1 MKVPEVRNMTQ
12 IATPVTAVSRRSMAQ
27 WLFNP
32 FRFIAGLRALLPG
45 VVIILLTSLLGSLSD
60 THFDGTLDVH
70 TDIGVLYTGLQAP
83 LWFFIAEGLINWLSL
98 ALPLYFFGLIL
109 SRSGVRF
116 IDVLGTQALA
126 RWPFL
131 FTALVML
138 PASHKRIIQYLL
150 SLAMQGAAADLPNYF
165 DMTVFIFAM
174 LLTIL
179 MVIWMVVL
187 MYRAYCLCCNI
198 KGLKAVIT
206 FIISL
211 IGAEALSKLAIFAV
225 FTRI

>member
-1 MKVPEVRNMTQ
+1 MTQ
-12 IATPVTAVSRRSMAQ
+12 IAVPVTAVSHRGLTQ

-32 FRFIAGLRALLPG
+32 FRFIAGFRALLLG
-45 VVIILLTSLLGSLSD
+45 LIIIALTSLLGSLTN

-70 TDIGVLYTGLQAP
+70 TGAPAP
-83 LWFFIAEGLINWLSL
+83 LWLFLTEGLINWLSL

-109 SRSGVRF
+109 SRSSVRF

-126 RWPFL
+126 RWPYL
-131 FTALVML
+131 LTALVMM
-138 PASHKRIIQYLL
+138 PPSNKRIIQYFM
-150 SLAMQGAAADLPNYF
+150 SLAMQNAAAEPLNYL

-174 LLTIL
+174 LVTIL
-179 MVIWMVVL
+179 MVVWMVVL
-187 MYRAYCLCCNI
+187 MYRAYSLCCNI

-211 IGAEALSKLAIFAV
+211 ISAEALSKLALFAI

>member
-1 MKVPEVRNMTQ
+1 MTQ
-12 IATPVTAVSRRSMAQ
+12 IATSVSPKSLTQ

-32 FRFIAGLRALLPG
+32 FRFIAGFKALLLG
-45 VVIILLTSLLGSLSD
+45 LIIIALTSLLASLSD

-70 TDIGVLYTGLQAP
+70 VGLQAAVMGMQLP
-83 LWFFIAEGLINWLSL
+83 LWLFLTEGLINWLSL

-109 SRSGVRF
+109 SRSSVRF

-126 RWPFL
+126 RWPYL
-131 FTALVML
+131 ITALVMM
-138 PASHKRIIQYLL
+138 PPSNKTVIQYLM
-150 SLAMQGAAADLPNYF
+150 SLAMQGPASDQLSYL

-174 LLTIL
+174 LATIL
-179 MVIWMVVL
+179 MVVWMVTL
-187 MYRAYCLCCNI
+187 MYRAYSICCNI
-198 KGLKAVIT
+198 KGAKAVIT

-225 FTRI
+225 FTRV

>member
-1 MKVPEVRNMTQ
+1 MTQ
-12 IATPVTAVSRRSMAQ
+12 IAAPVTAVSNRSLTR

-32 FRFIAGLRALLPG
+32 FRFIAGLRALLLG
-45 VVIILLTSLLGSLSD
+45 LIIIALTSMLGSLSN

-70 TDIGVLYTGLQAP
+70 TGTPAP
-83 LWFFIAEGLINWLSL
+83 LWLFLAEGLINWLSL

-109 SRSGVRF
+109 SRSSLRF

-126 RWPFL
+126 RWPYL
-131 FTALVML
+131 LTALVMM
-138 PASHKRIIQYLL
+138 PPSNRRIFQYFM
-150 SLAMQGAAADLPNYF
+150 SLAMQGAATDPLSYL

-174 LLTIL
+174 LVTIL
-179 MVIWMVVL
+179 MVVWMVAL
-187 MYRAYCLCCNI
+187 MYRAYSLCCNI

-211 IGAEALSKLAIFAV
+211 ISAEALSKLALFAV

>member
-1 MKVPEVRNMTQ
+1 MTQ
-12 IATPVTAVSRRSMAQ
+12 IATPVTAVSHRSLAQ

-32 FRFIAGLRALLPG
+32 FRFIAGFKALLLG
-45 VVIILLTSLLGSLSD
+45 LIIIALTSLLGSLSN

-70 TDIGVLYTGLQAP
+70 TGLQTAYTGMQLP
-83 LWFFIAEGLINWLSL
+83 LWLFLAEGLINWLSL

-109 SRSGVRF
+109 SRSSLRF

-126 RWPFL
+126 RWPYL
-131 FTALVML
+131 LTALVMM
-138 PASHKRIIQYLL
+138 PPSNKRITRYFM
-150 SLAMQGAAADLPNYF
+150 SLAMQGPAADPLNYL

-174 LLTIL
+174 LVTIL
-179 MVIWMVVL
+179 MVVWMVVL
-187 MYRAYCLCCNI
+187 MYRAYSLCCNI
-198 KGLKAVIT
+198 KGAKAVIT

-211 IGAEALSKLAIFAV
+211 IGAEVLSKLAIFAV

>member
-1 MKVPEVRNMTQ
+1 MNQ
-12 IATPVTAVSRRSMAQ
+12 IIPPVTAASNRSLTQ

-32 FRFIAGLRALLPG
+32 FRFIAGSKALLLG
-45 VVIILLTSLLGSLSD
+45 LIIIALTSLLASLSD

-70 TDIGVLYTGLQAP
+70 AGLQAAYTGMKLP
-83 LWFFIAEGLINWLSL
+83 LWLFIAEGLINWLSL

-109 SRSGVRF
+109 SRSSVRF
-116 IDVLGTQALA
+116 VDVLGTQALA
-126 RWPFL
+126 RWPYL
-131 FTALVML
+131 LTALVMM
-138 PASHKRIIQYLL
+138 PPSNKRILQYFM
-150 SLAMQGAAADLPNYF
+150 SLARQGPAPDQLSYL

-174 LLTIL
+174 LVTIL
-179 MVIWMVVL
+179 MVVWMVAL

-225 FTRI
+225 FAQV